1 MILKINA
8 DQRQTE
14 KKSDLTKLRK
24 QGFIPAV
31 VYGPGTEPMKI
42 SLDMAEFMKLYKKS
56 YGELVF
62 YEISIAGKEYH
73 TLLKERQI
81 HPLRRDILHVDFM
94 VIPPHQQIDVEVPIK
109 FTGTA
114 IGTKEGGILDV
125 VQRTIH
131 IQCLE
136 DDIPEDIVVDIS
148 NINVG
153 EALHIRQLPQ
163 GKWKVKDNPDNTILA
178 VHAKKIE
185 QPAAPAAEV
194 KPDEPAEENKP
205 QS

>member
-14 KKSDLTKLRK
+14 RKSDLTKLRK
-24 QGFIPAV
+24 QGLIPAV
-31 VYGPGTEPMKI
+31 VYGPGTEPIKI
-42 SLDMAEFMKLYKKS
+42 SLDKAEFMKLYKKS
-56 YGELVF
+56 FGELVF

-94 VIPPHQQIDVEVPIK
+94 VIPPHQQIEVEVPVK
-109 FTGTA
+109 FIGTP
-114 IGTKEGGILDV
+114 IGTKEGGILDI
-125 VQRTIH
+125 VQRTIR
-131 IQCLE
+131 IQCME
-136 DDIPEDIVVDIS
+136 DDIPADIEIDIS

-153 EALHIRQLPQ
+153 DTLHVRQLPQ
-163 GKWKVKDNPDNTILA
+163 GKWKVKENPDNALLS
-178 VHAKKIE
+178 VHAKKVE
-185 QPAAPAAEV
+185 QPVAPAAEA
-194 KPDEPAEENKP
+194 KPEETAEENKP